1 MKCPDS
7 LVFWNLHRYG
17 APLVNHGSSGKKL
30 SLEETVSLALL
41 LARRR
46 PDVARVLPVVL
57 MKNKGRL
64 DFERLR
70 EASSHFG
77 QSRAL
82 GFFLDLTGKMTG
94 DPKMSS
100 ESKSLMDRA
109 ASFEYFFT
117 LPRWSRALK
126 LAVERTPDLTKTW
139 RFWMNASV
147 ESFESCLRKFM
158 VARA

>member
-17 APLVNHGSSGKKL
+17 APLVNHGSPGKKL
-30 SLEETVSLALL
+30 SLEETVGLSLA

-57 MKNKGRL
+57 VKNKGRL
-64 DFERLR
+64 DFERLK
-70 EASSHFG
+70 EVASHFG
-77 QSRAL
+77 QNRAL

-94 DPKMSS
+94 DQKMSS
-100 ESKSLMDRA
+100 ESKSLMDRV

-126 LAVERTPDLTKTW
+126 LEVERTPGLVRVW

-147 ESFESCLRKFM
+147 ESFESCLRKFT